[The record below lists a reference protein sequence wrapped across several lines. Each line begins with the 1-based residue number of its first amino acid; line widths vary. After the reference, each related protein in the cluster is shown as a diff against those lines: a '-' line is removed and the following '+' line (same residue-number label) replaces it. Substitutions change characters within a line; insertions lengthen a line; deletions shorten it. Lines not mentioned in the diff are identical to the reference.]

1 MEEQGFT
8 LEEHNILTR
17 WDWKLSDGQPFS
29 ADDVRQFA
37 ELSQRHR
44 SGATAQRL
52 AEFKP
57 AIEKKHTKKRG
68 EKPVAKTIKTTKT
81 TLTKAQERGLAALGD
96 AESGGDG
103 KVRRK
108 RRKKS
113 LTMRAVR
120 KVGKKHKITK
130 VGVFLAVGLLEVG
143 GKAIKYGGKGVGH
156 VGKIAGHKALDKAKR
171 DVRYRK
177 WTHAPAPRTNG
188 KWYEPTL
195 DLTCCGDH
203 YNSFESLNRHLV
215 SKHRGE
221 KRQVVRKQPKIHRSH
236 TAKTAGRTI
245 VRPKVAGGGRHRA
258 RHNLPDAKRV
268 TDLIAAYQKEI
279 AAVRERVEEIM
290 ADESATQAILRNAGA
305 AIGDIRVTGK
315 TKLSDFYALLVGME
329 MGFNAIADGVADFG
343 QMLRSERGANIDPAL
358 VRPFMD
364 KAVEQI
370 QETGATFT
378 RFVAAFSEVYALHIK
393 AERGELSK
401 PNMNLAS

>member
-1 MEEQGFT
+1 M
-8 LEEHNILTR
+8 
-17 WDWKLSDGQPFS
+17 
-29 ADDVRQFA
+29 
-37 ELSQRHR
+37 
-44 SGATAQRL
+44 AT
-52 AEFKP
+52 
-57 AIEKKHTKKRG
+57 T
-68 EKPVAKTIKTTKT
+68 VKTTKT
-81 TLTKAQERGLAALGD
+81 TLTKAQARGLAALDD
-96 AESGGDG
+96 ADNGGDG

-108 RRKKS
+108 KKSRKKS

-120 KVGKKHKITK
+120 KVSKKHKVTR
-130 VGVFLAVGLLEVG
+130 VGVFLAVGALEVA
-143 GKAIKYGGKGVGH
+143 GKVIKHGGKGVGH

-171 DVRYRK
+171 DVRFRK
-177 WTHAPAPRTNG
+177 WTHAPVPRANA

-203 YNSFESLNRHLV
+203 YDSFESLNRHLV
-215 SKHRGE
+215 RKHRGE
-221 KRQVVRKQPKIHRSH
+221 KRQFAKKKPKIHRSH
-236 TAKTAGRTI
+236 TAKTAGQTI

-258 RHNLPDAKRV
+258 RHHLPDAKRV

-290 ADESATQAILRNAGA
+290 TDESATQAILRNAGA
-305 AIGDIRVTGK
+305 AIGDIRVTGN
-315 TKLSDFYALLVGME
+315 TKLSDFYSLLVGME

-358 VRPFMD
+358 VRPFID
-364 KAVEQI
+364 KAVEQV
-370 QETGATFT
+370 QEAGATFT